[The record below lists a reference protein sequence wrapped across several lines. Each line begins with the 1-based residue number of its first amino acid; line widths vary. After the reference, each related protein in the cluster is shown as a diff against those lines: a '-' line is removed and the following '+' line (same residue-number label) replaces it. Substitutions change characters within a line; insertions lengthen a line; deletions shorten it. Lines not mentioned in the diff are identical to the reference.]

1 MKLPRNNVGFSIS
14 LGVALVLTM
23 VDMPHFAPDVLTY
36 FTPNFALL
44 VCYFW
49 ATNLPTNFSVWVVW
63 LFGFLFDA
71 LHAEP
76 FGLNGL
82 ILCIVVLVGLNLPR
96 RSNRPIVGY
105 QLLGLLCLVIF
116 SEIVRLIVMQ
126 FVEYP
131 VRGSILVMPWSIVA
145 SLAFW
150 FVVVVVLDR
159 WIFVEES
166 NVSFQ

>member
-14 LGVALVLTM
+14 LVVALVLTM
-23 VDMPHFAPDVLTY
+23 IDLPHFAPDVLTY

-44 VCYFW
+44 VCYYW
-49 ATNLPTNFSVWVVW
+49 ATNLPTNFSVLVAW
-63 LFGFLFDA
+63 LFGFLFDV
-71 LHAEP
+71 LYAEP

-82 ILCIVVLVGLNLPR
+82 ILCVVVLVGLNLPR

-105 QLLGLLCLVIF
+105 QLLGLLGVVIF
-116 SEIVRLIVMQ
+116 AEIVRLIVMQ

-131 VRGSILVMPWSIVA
+131 VQGLIVLMPWSIVA

-150 FVVVVVLDR
+150 FVVAVILDR
-159 WIFVEES
+159 WIYVEDTD
-166 NVSFQ
+166 VSFS

>member
-1 MKLPRNNVGFSIS
+1 MKLPRNNVGFALS
-14 LGVALVLTM
+14 LVVALVVSM
-23 VDMPHFAPDVLTY
+23 VDLPHFAPVVLTY

-44 VCYFW
+44 VCYYW
-49 ATNLPTNFSVWVVW
+49 ATNSPTDFSVVVAW

-71 LHAEP
+71 LYTKP

-82 ILCIVVLVGLNLPR
+82 ILCVVVLVGLNLPR

-105 QLLGLLCLVIF
+105 QLLGLFALVIF
-116 SEIVRLIVMQ
+116 AEIVRLIVMQ

-131 VRGSILVMPWSIVA
+131 VQGSIVVMPWSILA